1 MEKGCPPHECLP
13 LSMGPPMPDGDGMPH
28 KGMSPQPGL
37 APGPP
42 PAGFQGGPPPGV
54 YHHRSRS
61 PSPSRYSAR
70 STSVQFAP
78 AQTAPVTVV
87 APDLLQVLPGRT
99 VCQQCQQTV
108 LTDTEYTPGC
118 ITWLLCILLAS
129 IGCFFCFWVPFFH
142 YGCKDVEHRCPSC
155 NNVIHVHKRCTGY
168 SRPRY
173 ASQA

>member
-1 MEKGCPPHECLP
+1 FVTETSSP
-13 LSMGPPMPDGDGMPH
+13 LQNVCH
-28 KGMSPQPGL
+28 
-37 APGPP
+37 
-42 PAGFQGGPPPGV
+42 
-54 YHHRSRS
+54 
-61 PSPSRYSAR
+61 
-70 STSVQFAP
+70 
-78 AQTAPVTVV
+78 PVTR
-87 APDLLQVLPGRT
+87 LIKHLNVLPGRT

>member
-1 MEKGCPPHECLP
+1 MKLCFALSLISGGIQSEPFMLVLVMCFVP
-13 LSMGPPMPDGDGMPH
+13 LLG
-28 KGMSPQPGL
+28 
-37 APGPP
+37 
-42 PAGFQGGPPPGV
+42 
-54 YHHRSRS
+54 
-61 PSPSRYSAR
+61 
-70 STSVQFAP
+70 VQFAP